1 MDHRCSLAMH
11 SELLHPEWDLTLHG
25 LQQITLHARY
35 LASMLDTVWL
45 HTASGPA
52 SVDFFTVML
61 LSKCHMIT
69 TMQANSIVA
78 LDLDTGD
85 ISWSIQLGPLES
97 WVYSCISSAA
107 LNLNLSGVD
116 IHL

>member
-1 MDHRCSLAMH
+1 MFT
-11 SELLHPEWDLTLHG
+11 TL
-25 LQQITLHARY
+25 
-35 LASMLDTVWL
+35 
-45 HTASGPA
+45 
-52 SVDFFTVML
+52 
-61 LSKCHMIT
+61 
-69 TMQANSIVA
+69 QANSIVA

-85 ISWSIQLGPLES
+85 ISWSVQLGPLES

>member
-1 MDHRCSLAMH
+1 MESDIACTTTDGA
-11 SELLHPEWDLTLHG
+11 
-25 LQQITLHARY
+25 ACK
-35 LASMLDTVWL
+35 MLDTVQL
-45 HTASGPA
+45 HTGSGSA
-52 SVDFFTVML
+52 AVNFFKTML
-61 LSKCHMIT
+61 LCKCQMIT
-69 TMQANSIVA
+69 TLQANSIVA

-85 ISWSIQLGPLES
+85 ISWSVQLGPLES